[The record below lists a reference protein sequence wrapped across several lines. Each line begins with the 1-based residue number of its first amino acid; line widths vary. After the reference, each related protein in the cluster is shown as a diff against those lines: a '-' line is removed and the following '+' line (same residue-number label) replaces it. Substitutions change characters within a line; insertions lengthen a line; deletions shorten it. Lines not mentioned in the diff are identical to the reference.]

1 MTEKHIEQQ
10 LVKAVRAHGGIAL
23 KFVSPGYDGVPDRLI
38 LFPGG
43 RLAFCEL
50 KATGKKLRPIQAMR
64 KAQLERLGFPVYII
78 DEVSQIMPTVRKILK
93 GDEAR

>member
-10 LVKAVRAHGGIAL
+10 LVKAVRSHGGIAP

-43 RLAFCEL
+43 RIAFCEL
-50 KATGKKLRPIQAMR
+50 KAPGKKMRPLQLRR
-64 KAQLERLGFPVYII
+64 KAQLERFGFSVYII
-78 DEVSQIMPTVRKILK
+78 DEVSQISPILSEILK
-93 GDEAR
+93 GGEH

>member
-10 LVKAVRAHGGIAL
+10 LVKAVRSHGGIAP

-43 RLAFCEL
+43 RIAFCEL
-50 KATGKKLRPIQAMR
+50 KAPGKKMRPLQIRR
-64 KAQLERLGFPVYII
+64 KAQIERLGFSVYII
-78 DEVSQIMPTVRKILK
+78 DEVSQIMPTVSEILK
-93 GDEAR
+93 GGEH